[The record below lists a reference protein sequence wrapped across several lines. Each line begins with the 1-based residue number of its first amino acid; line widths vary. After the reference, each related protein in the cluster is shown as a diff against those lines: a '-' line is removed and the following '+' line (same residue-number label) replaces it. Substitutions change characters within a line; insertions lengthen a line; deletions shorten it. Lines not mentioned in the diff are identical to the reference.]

1 MLKNIRITIDGPSG
15 AGKSTIA
22 KYAAKKLGF
31 HYVDTG
37 ALYRAIGYYFTSR
50 HIEITEETI
59 EQYAN
64 DIEVDVFYQE
74 DGQHVRLNGT
84 DVSGEIRTGAA
95 GMAASK
101 VAAFPK
107 IREKLLGLQR
117 SIAEKYSVVMDGR
130 DIGTTV
136 LPDAEIKIF
145 LTASA
150 EDRARRRFL
159 ELQQKGEDTTFE
171 QVLRDVEKR
180 DFDDAHRAASPLRQA
195 EDAHR
200 IDTTGN
206 TLEQSQEQIADY
218 IAGRLSDVL

>member
-1 MLKNIRITIDGPSG
+1 MKHIRIAIDGPSG

-37 ALYRAIGYYFTSR
+37 ALYRAIGYFFTSR
-50 HIEITEETI
+50 SIEITEEAVKRYLD
-59 EQYAN
+59 ELQ
-64 DIEVDVFYQE
+64 VDVYYDA
-74 DGQHVRLNGT
+74 DGQHVRLNGA
-84 DVSGEIRTGAA
+84 DVTGKIRTGAA

-101 VAAFPK
+101 VAAFPEVRK
-107 IREKLLGLQR
+107 KLLGLQQAV
-117 SIAEKYSVVMDGR
+117 AEKYSVVMDGR

-159 ELQQKGEDTTFE
+159 ELRQKGEDTTLE
-171 QVLRDVEKR
+171 QVLSDVEKR
-180 DFDDAHRAASPLRQA
+180 DYDDAHRAVSPLRQA